1 MKRVWLALL
10 GAATVAAGPTVR
22 VERVDAVP
30 TGAVALPM
38 RVVGRAEPA
47 GDRTVRRQWPGSYV
61 ETRFRG
67 TQVLFRVGA
76 GEVSLRVTVDGR
88 APVALVRPAPG
99 LYRVGPLAPGAHHL
113 RVQVASESQ
122 AGATAFGGFLA
133 PAGTRALPVSVPARQ
148 IEFIGDS
155 HTVGYAN
162 RSNKAECTSD
172 EVWDTTDTTQGLPDV
187 LARRYRA
194 DYRVNAISGRGVVRN
209 YDGNTWDTLPTAYPF
224 TLFDKARRAS
234 DAGWHPRVIV
244 VALGTNDFS
253 TELHPGEPWKTRAAL
268 HDDFE
273 RRYAAFLSGL
283 RATHPRALIVVW
295 ATDIARGEVA
305 AEARETVARLL
316 RAGERRIAFVAVN
329 GLGFRACHGHP
340 DVGDDAK
347 IAAAVAAQID
357 AHRDVWDGK
366 AR

>member
-10 GAATVAAGPTVR
+10 GAATIAGGSTVR

-30 TGAVALPM
+30 TGTVALPI
-38 RVVGRAEPA
+38 RFVGRAEPA
-47 GDRTVRRQWPGSYV
+47 GERTIRRQWPGSYV
-61 ETRFRG
+61 ETRFRAPKAF
-67 TQVLFRVGA
+67 FRVGT
-76 GEVSLRVTVDGR
+76 GEMSLRVTVDAG
-88 APVALVRPAPG
+88 APVALVRSVPAF
-99 LYRVGPLAPGAHHL
+99 YRVGPLALGAHHL

-133 PAGTRALPVSVPARQ
+133 PPGTRALPVSTPARQ

-162 RSNKAECTSD
+162 RSNKTECTSD

-209 YDGNTWDTLPTAYPF
+209 YDGNTWNTLPTSYPF

-253 TELHPGEPWKTRAAL
+253 TALHPGEPWATRAAL
-268 HDDFE
+268 HNDCE

-283 RATHPRALIVVW
+283 RATHQRALIVVW

-305 AEARETVARLL
+305 NEARATVTRLQQ
-316 RAGERRIAFVAVN
+316 AGERRIAFVAVN
-329 GLGFRACHGHP
+329 GLGFRACHGHD

-347 IAAAVAAQID
+347 IAAAVAAQVD
-357 AHRDVWDGK
+357 ARRDVWGGK
-366 AR
+366 GC